1 MGIMAP
7 IAGRAY
13 DRIGAKRLSI
23 IGFAILALGTL
34 PFMFIT
40 TSTPGAFITT
50 LYALRMFGV
59 AMAMMPLT
67 TMSMSVLPP
76 NEAAHATASNNT
88 ARQVASS
95 VVVALL
101 TSVTQNIMTNSQPSK
116 ALQTTNPLQYGAD
129 MLDASMKGF
138 RVSFA
143 IGFAFAIVGL
153 ILVFFIRKGKV
164 VPYGMTNGVA
174 IKDEKED

>member
-1 MGIMAP
+1 
-7 IAGRAY
+7 
-13 DRIGAKRLSI
+13 
-23 IGFAILALGTL
+23 
-34 PFMFIT
+34 
-40 TSTPGAFITT
+40 
-50 LYALRMFGV
+50 
-59 AMAMMPLT
+59 
-67 TMSMSVLPP
+67 
-76 NEAAHATASNNT
+76 
-88 ARQVASS
+88 VASS

>member
-1 MGIMAP
+1 
-7 IAGRAY
+7 
-13 DRIGAKRLSI
+13 
-23 IGFAILALGTL
+23 
-34 PFMFIT
+34 
-40 TSTPGAFITT
+40 
-50 LYALRMFGV
+50 
-59 AMAMMPLT
+59 
-67 TMSMSVLPP
+67 
-76 NEAAHATASNNT
+76 
-88 ARQVASS
+88 
-95 VVVALL
+95 
-101 TSVTQNIMTNSQPSK
+101 
-116 ALQTTNPLQYGAD
+116 